1 VRAWVLCLA
10 AAAMALSAAPAS
22 AQSPPLPPGVQAL
35 YTGQHGAWQIGCAR
49 VVADKQVFCNLAQ
62 GARYQGGQAPL
73 ILGVHLQRDGE
84 YVFIHFQPG
93 FLKDSDI
100 TFLTDKKEA
109 GELKQVD
116 GTTLRILP
124 ERSKTHIKQF
134 AAGNML
140 VVQFVPNGETQKKIA
155 RFDLAGFTAS
165 MNEARSQL
173 KAALGK

>member
-1 VRAWVLCLA
+1 VRAWVFCLA
-10 AAAMALSAAPAS
+10 ATAMMLFSAPAS
-22 AQSPPLPPGVQAL
+22 AQSTPPGVQPL

-49 VVADKQVFCNLAQ
+49 GVADQQAFCNLAQ
-62 GARYQGGQAPL
+62 GGRYQGGQMPL

-84 YVFIHFQPG
+84 YVFLHFEPG
-93 FLKDSDI
+93 FKKDSDI

-116 GTTLRILP
+116 GKTLRILP
-124 ERSKTHIKQF
+124 ELSKTHIKQF
-134 AAGNML
+134 TAGNVL
-140 VVQFVPNGETQKKIA
+140 LVQFVPNGETDKKIA

-165 MNEARSQL
+165 MNDARTQL